1 MNLPSVTIIN
11 GQGGLQRPPAGS
23 DFISGIIA
31 YMSTLPSGFDSN
43 NRTKKVNSLAQA
55 VALGINFNFSEYNAA
70 LALKLTGTVQ
80 VTAVGSNGNTV
91 TVTHTNVKGEVVILG
106 TYTKVSGD
114 TTTTQVATAIR
125 NAINARTNITG
136 YTATASTSTV
146 TIVAPAFNG
155 IFAGNLATSI
165 VGAIATTVTGFSGGT
180 ISPIAA
186 LYYHVSEFFRAMPN
200 GELYIHIPASTYG
213 GTFSEITTLVN
224 FAQGKI
230 RQIGIM
236 NDLQTAFA
244 TSQIS
249 AIQAR
254 CEDAFTANR
263 PIVSVFAPEISAT
276 SDLANLVDLSGLDC
290 EMVGVTIGQD
300 GGTTGVGAWLYKS
313 LGKSLSDLGA
323 KLGTL
328 AKSKV
333 SDSWSWVGAYN
344 MTNGLELND
353 IAFSNGTTYDAAYT
367 AGILEQLVTYGYSF
381 LFKIV
386 DTVGTYNTQPNT
398 CTLESSDY
406 RFLYLNRA
414 IQKAGR
420 LERIGM
426 IPYQSSPT
434 ILSADG
440 TMTDVTIETFRSAV
454 EQQLDSMVRASEISA
469 YQVLIDPLQL
479 ILQTNA
485 VEIAVN
491 ILPVGVAD
499 YITIKNTFTL
509 SIA

>member
-23 DFISGIIA
+23 DYISGLIA
-31 YMSTLPSGFDSN
+31 YMSTLPSGFDNN

-55 VALGINFNFSEYNAA
+55 VALGINFNFADATAA
-70 LALKLTGTVQ
+70 TAGVTI
-80 VTAVGSNGNTV
+80 TAVGANGDTINIK
-91 TVTHTNVKGEVVILG
+91 HTDVKGKVNNLG
-106 TYTKVSGD
+106 TYTKAAGQ
-114 TTTTQVATAIR
+114 TTVTAVAAAIV
-125 NAINARTNITG
+125 AIINAGTNVHG
-136 YTATASTSTV
+136 YTATNTSGAITITLPKSNGV
-146 TIVAPAFNG
+146 FAGTLTTTIVG
-155 IFAGNLATSI
+155 TIT
-165 VGAIATTVTGFSGGT
+165 ATTTQATGGT
-180 ISPIAA
+180 LSPIAA

-200 GELYIHIPASTYG
+200 GELYIHIPGSSYG
-213 GTFSEITTLVN
+213 AAFAEITTLVN

-236 NDLQTAFA
+236 NNLSTAFA

-249 AIQAR
+249 LIQAQ
-254 CEDAFTANR
+254 CEAAFTANR
-263 PIVSVFAPEISAT
+263 PVVALFAPEISSTA
-276 SDLANLVDLSGLDC
+276 DLANLVDLSGLDS

-344 MTNGLELND
+344 MTNGIELND
-353 IAFSNGTTYDAAYT
+353 VAFSNGTTYDAAFT

-386 DTVGTYNTQPNT
+386 DTVGTYNSQPNT

-406 RFLYLNRA
+406 RFLYLNRV

-426 IPYQSSPT
+426 IPYQSSP
-434 ILSADG
+434 ILLNANG

-454 EQQLDSMVRASEISA
+454 EQQLDAMVRAAEISA
-469 YQVLIDPLQL
+469 YQVLIDPAQL
-479 ILQTNA
+479 VLQTNE

>member
-1 MNLPSVTIIN
+1 MNLPSVNIIN

-23 DFISGIIA
+23 DHISGLIA
-31 YMSTLPSGFDSN
+31 YMSTLPSGFDSS

-55 VALGINFNFSEYNAA
+55 VALGINFSFADAVSPA
-70 LALKLTGTVQ
+70 
-80 VTAVGSNGNTV
+80 TATV
-91 TVTHTNVKGEVVILG
+91 TITALGANGDTINIKHTNVRGQVIEICRFTKSSGHTTTAQIATSVAAIISGGSNVHRYNASASGSVVTIVFPRVNGVFAG
-106 TYTKVSGD
+106 TLTTTIVG
-114 TTTTQVATAIR
+114 TITATTTQAT
-125 NAINARTNITG
+125 
-136 YTATASTSTV
+136 
-146 TIVAPAFNG
+146 
-155 IFAGNLATSI
+155 
-165 VGAIATTVTGFSGGT
+165 GGT
-180 ISPIAA
+180 LSPIAA

-200 GELYIHIPASTYG
+200 GELYIHIPGASYG
-213 GTFSEITTLVN
+213 AAFAEVTTLVN
-224 FAQGKI
+224 FAEGKI

-236 NDLQTAFA
+236 NNLSTAFA

-249 AIQAR
+249 LIQAQ
-254 CEDAFTANR
+254 CEAAFTANR
-263 PIVSVFAPEISAT
+263 PVVALFAPEISAT
-276 SDLANLVDLSGLDC
+276 ADLANLVDLSGLDS

-344 MTNGLELND
+344 MTNGIELND
-353 IAFSNGTTYDAAYT
+353 VAFSNGTTYDAAFT

-386 DTVGTYNTQPNT
+386 DTVGTYNSQPNT

-406 RFLYLNRA
+406 RFLYLNRV

-426 IPYQSSPT
+426 IPYQSSP
-434 ILSADG
+434 ILLNANG

-454 EQQLDSMVRASEISA
+454 EQQLDAMVRAAEISA
-469 YQVLIDPLQL
+469 YQVLIDPSQL
-479 ILQTNA
+479 VLQTNE

>member
-23 DFISGIIA
+23 DHISGLIA
-31 YMSTLPSGFDSN
+31 YMSTLPSGFDNS

-55 VALGINFNFSEYNAA
+55 IALGINFNFADATAA
-70 LALKLTGTVQ
+70 TAGITITALG
-80 VTAVGSNGNTV
+80 ANGDTINIK
-91 TVTHTNVKGEVVILG
+91 HTNVKGNINNLG
-106 TYTKVSGD
+106 TYTKAAGQ
-114 TTTTQVATAIR
+114 TTVTAVAASIVGI
-125 NAINARTNITG
+125 INAGTNVHG
-136 YTATASTSTV
+136 YTATNTAGAITITLPKSNGVFAGTLTT
-146 TIVAPAFNG
+146 TIVG
-155 IFAGNLATSI
+155 TIT
-165 VGAIATTVTGFSGGT
+165 ATTTQATGGT
-180 ISPIAA
+180 LSPIAA

-200 GELYIHIPASTYG
+200 GELYIHIPGASYG
-213 GTFSEITTLVN
+213 AAFAEITTLVN

-236 NDLQTAFA
+236 NNLSTAFA

-249 AIQAR
+249 LIQAQ
-254 CEDAFTANR
+254 CEASFTANR
-263 PIVSVFAPEISAT
+263 PVVALFAPEISAT
-276 SDLANLVDLSGLDC
+276 ADLANLVDLSGLDS

-344 MTNGLELND
+344 MTNGIELND
-353 IAFSNGTTYDAAYT
+353 VAFSNGTTYDAAFT
-367 AGILEQLVTYGYSF
+367 AGILNQLVTYGYTF

-386 DTVGTYNTQPNT
+386 DTVGTYNSQPNT
-398 CTLESSDY
+398 CILESSDY
-406 RFLYLNRA
+406 RFLYLNRV

-420 LERIGM
+420 LERIAM
-426 IPYQSSPT
+426 IPYQSSP
-434 ILSADG
+434 ILLNANG

-454 EQQLDSMVRASEISA
+454 EQQLDAMVRASEISA
-469 YQVLIDPLQL
+469 YQVLIDPSQL
-479 ILQTNA
+479 VLQTNE

>member
-23 DFISGIIA
+23 DYISGLIA
-31 YMSTLPSGFDSN
+31 YMSTLPSGFDAN

-55 VALGINFNFSEYNAA
+55 VALGINFSFADATAA
-70 LALKLTGTVQ
+70 TAGVTI
-80 VTAVGSNGNTV
+80 TAVGANGDTINIK
-91 TVTHTNVKGEVVILG
+91 HTDVKGNVVNLG
-106 TYTKVSGD
+106 TYTKAAGQ
-114 TTTTQVATAIR
+114 TTVTAVAAAIVVI
-125 NAINARTNITG
+125 INAGTNVHG
-136 YTATASTSTV
+136 YTATNTAGAITITLPKSNGVFAGTLTT
-146 TIVAPAFNG
+146 TIVG
-155 IFAGNLATSI
+155 TIT
-165 VGAIATTVTGFSGGT
+165 ATTTQATGGT
-180 ISPIAA
+180 LSPIAA

-200 GELYIHIPASTYG
+200 GELYIHIPGSSYG
-213 GTFSEITTLVN
+213 AAFAEITTLVN

-236 NDLQTAFA
+236 NNLSTAFA

-249 AIQAR
+249 LIQAQ
-254 CEDAFTANR
+254 CEAAFSANR
-263 PIVSVFAPEISAT
+263 PIVAVFAPEISSTA
-276 SDLANLVDLSGLDC
+276 DLANLVDLSGLDS

-344 MTNGLELND
+344 MTNGIELND
-353 IAFSNGTTYDAAYT
+353 VAFSNGTTYDAAFT

-386 DTVGTYNTQPNT
+386 DTVGTYNSQPNT

-406 RFLYLNRA
+406 RFLYLNRV

-426 IPYQSSPT
+426 IPYQSSP
-434 ILSADG
+434 ILLNANG

-454 EQQLDSMVRASEISA
+454 EQQLDAMVRASEISA
-469 YQVLIDPLQL
+469 YQVLIDPAQL
-479 ILQTNA
+479 VLQTNE